1 MTDPL
6 DDPLVAAVVE
16 KARAVVDRW
25 DSPLWKDLPHT
36 GTLVNELRA
45 ALAAIEEGQTNE

>member
-25 DSPLWKDLPHT
+25 DSPLWKDLRHT
-36 GTLVNELRA
+36 GILVNELRA
-45 ALAAIEEGQTNE
+45 ALSALEKNK